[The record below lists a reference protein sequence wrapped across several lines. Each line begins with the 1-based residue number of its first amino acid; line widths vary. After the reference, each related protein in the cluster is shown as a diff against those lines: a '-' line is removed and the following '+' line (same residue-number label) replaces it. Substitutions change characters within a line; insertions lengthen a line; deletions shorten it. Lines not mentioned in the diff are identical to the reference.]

1 MLLARLRIERRRR
14 RTALIDTRN
23 HSRRMFRDGYTT
35 RLPFLAAAVAAVDRR
50 RRRRRRRRRAVSL
63 RAEAALVL
71 PPRLVPWPAEG
82 RGNHETLL

>member
-50 RRRRRRRRRAVSL
+50 RRRRRRAVSL